1 MSWTFQRKARWID
14 WAARTEGTATTRR
27 TRASVARRMSVLYR
41 SPHASNACPF
51 ERLYPSNMFATTI
64 TLGDTDAAG
73 VLFYPRLF
81 ELAQR
86 SFEAFVARGGLPLDR
101 WLDEGLLAPVVH
113 VEADYRAPLRLG
125 DAVTVETTVES
136 IGDSS
141 FRMAHVIRRAD
152 GSLAAEALVVHACIE
167 SEGRST
173 RVPER
178 IRKALR
184 AEG

>member
-1 MSWTFQRKARWID
+1 
-14 WAARTEGTATTRR
+14 
-27 TRASVARRMSVLYR
+27 
-41 SPHASNACPF
+41 
-51 ERLYPSNMFATTI
+51 MFATTI
-64 TLGDTDAAG
+64 SLGDTDAAG

-81 ELAQR
+81 EFAQR
-86 SFEAFVARGGLPLDR
+86 SFEAFVAKAGLPLER

-125 DAVTVETTVES
+125 EAITVETTVES

-152 GSLAAEALVVHACIE
+152 GALAAEALIVHACIE

-178 IRKALR
+178 IRRALR
-184 AEG
+184 PGG